1 MQTPFI
7 SVCLRILL
15 FRGGNKYKMAFQTA
29 LQFWKD
35 LDLPS
40 VQTELDKEATAIA
53 QRQDESDVSVRKLVE
68 LTREFKRSAP
78 EV

>member
-1 MQTPFI
+1 MKEAVTTQQE
-7 SVCLRILL
+7 
-15 FRGGNKYKMAFQTA
+15 NMAFQTA

-35 LDLPS
+35 LDLPT

-53 QRQDESDVSVRKLVE
+53 HRQDESDVTVRKLVE

-78 EV
+78 EVGMH